1 MVRPGRTPLHSRL
14 GTIHDRALMI
24 RRKLLTAT
32 LSSALGATILLG
44 LAGCDFF
51 VPQTTETTVETSD
64 GVSGTTG
71 KVFVGNAVLITTDG
85 KVANLVV
92 TLVNHDFVDHSVSIE
107 QTDVGILRDV
117 AVPAGGTVQLGTPGN
132 QTVILVTEDA
142 LPGSLHALT
151 FTSSADPL
159 PLRVPVLDGGLP
171 QYKDLTPSVVGSPP
185 GEVQSGK

>member
-1 MVRPGRTPLHSRL
+1 
-14 GTIHDRALMI
+14 MI

-32 LSSALGATILLG
+32 LSSALGATIALG

-92 TLVNHDFVDHSVSIE
+92 TLVNQDFVDHSVSIQ
-107 QTDVGILRDV
+107 QTGGVLRNVD
-117 AVPAGGTVQLGTPGN
+117 VPAGGTVQLGTPGH
-132 QTVILVTEDA
+132 QTVILVTGDA
-142 LPGSLHALT
+142 LPGSLYALT
-151 FTSSADPL
+151 FISSADPL

-171 QYKDLTPSVVGSPP
+171 QYKDLTPRVAVSGAVVHGS
-185 GEVQSGK
+185 K